1 MVEALNRL
9 RKQSQVVLNKEGGET
24 EVEQAKKLASIVKE
38 EEGKDEDVAED
49 EE

>member
-9 RKQSQVVLNKEGGET
+9 RKQSQVVLNKEGGGT
-24 EVEQAKKLASIVKE
+24 EVEQVKKIASIVKE
-38 EEGKDEDVAED
+38 DEGKDEDGAED